1 MGQMEPKENPE
12 RPEDSREPVRR
23 RADAERSRKRILTA
37 ATTVFERDAR
47 ATMLDVAAAAG
58 VGRST
63 LYRHFPTKEDLEATL
78 RQEGF
83 SGNRDRSY
91 PSGPPDGTDLLP
103 DRSGGEP
110 PTRSPR
116 PPEPLPLETTYV
128 LENVPPASV
137 PDQLVAEARRRAGV
151 PVALYVVDID
161 GSVLLRLAGSEDF
174 PPQLAAPL
182 ALGPEIASEGI
193 EELRERLESEL
204 PGCVVAPM
212 WLRGR
217 ATGLLLAL
225 RTPEGPLAEVAK
237 QGAAALELADGYTD
251 VLNAARRRKE
261 TNPSAEVQ
269 QSLLP
274 PRLARIAGA
283 EIACSVLP
291 SYEVGG
297 DWIDYVENRDATW
310 LAVADAAGRGP
321 TAAGLGA
328 SALAALRSARRSDAM
343 LEQAAG
349 AMHAAV
355 VDMGGEDFFITAV
368 IARWHAPSSTFS
380 WISCGHPPPLLARAD
395 GGLEEL
401 RGKRHLPLGL
411 FEPVEEF
418 RPGERRLRAGDR
430 VILYSDGISNRSTA
444 GDGWFGLAGIG
455 RAARAVENPSAVS
468 TARSIQEAVVDASE
482 TPMRDDATL
491 LVLAVS

>member
-1 MGQMEPKENPE
+1 MSPRGE
-12 RPEDSREPVRR
+12 RLWR
-23 RADAERSRKRILTA
+23 RADAHRNRERILTA
-37 ATTVFERDAR
+37 AAEEWERDPR
-47 ATMLDVAAAAG
+47 ATMLDIAAAAG
-58 VGRST
+58 VGKST
-63 LYRHFPTKEDLEATL
+63 VYRHFPTKRDLEAAL
-78 RQEGF
+78 RREDLG
-83 SGNRDRSY
+83 GDDDRTN
-91 PSGPPDGTDLLP
+91 PSGHADRTDLLP
-103 DRSGGEP
+103 DRSDREP
-110 PTRSPR
+110 PASSPQPR
-116 PPEPLPLETTYV
+116 EPLPLETTYV
-128 LENVPPASV
+128 LESVPPASV

-193 EELRERLESEL
+193 DELRERLQSEL

-225 RTPEGPLAEVAK
+225 RTPEEPLAEVAK

-310 LAVADAAGRGP
+310 LAVADSAGRGP

-328 SALAALRSARRSDAM
+328 SALAALRSARRSDAG
-343 LEQAAG
+343 LERAAA
-349 AMHAAV
+349 AMHAV
-355 VDMGGEDFFITAV
+355 VVEMGGEDFFVTAV
-368 IARWHAPSSTFS
+368 VARWHAPSSTFS

-401 RGKRHLPLGL
+401 RGERHLPLGL
-411 FEPVEEF
+411 FEPADEF
-418 RPGERRLRAGDR
+418 RSDQRRLQAGDR
-430 VILYSDGISNRSTA
+430 VILYSDGISNRTA
-444 GDGWFGLAGIG
+444 AGGRWFGRAGIE

-482 TPMRDDATL
+482 LPMRDDATL
-491 LVLAVS
+491 LVLAVT

>member
-1 MGQMEPKENPE
+1 MADDHLP
-12 RPEDSREPVRR
+12 R
-23 RADAERSRKRILTA
+23 RADAQRTRARILA
-37 ATTVFERDAR
+37 AAAAEFRRDRR
-47 ATMLDVAAAAG
+47 ATMLDVASAAG

-63 LYRHFPTKEDLEATL
+63 LHRHFATRSDLEAAL
-78 RQEGF
+78 RHEGVGDDGDRRDPTVRVEAADDVPDLSEQEGAG
-83 SGNRDRSY
+83 SGSQREER
-91 PSGPPDGTDLLP
+91 
-103 DRSGGEP
+103 
-110 PTRSPR
+110 
-116 PPEPLPLETTYV
+116 LPLETTYV

-161 GSVLLRLAGSEDF
+161 GSVLLHLAGSEDF

-182 ALGPEIASEGI
+182 ALGPEIAAEGI
-193 EELRERLESEL
+193 EELRERLESDL

-225 RTPEGPLAEVAK
+225 RTPEGPLMEVAK

-274 PRLARIAGA
+274 PRIARIAGA

-297 DWIDYVENRDATW
+297 DWIDFVENGDATW
-310 LAVADAAGRGP
+310 LAVADTAGRGP

-328 SALAALRSARRSDAM
+328 TTLAALRSARRGDAT
-343 LEQAAG
+343 LEEAAA
-349 AMHAAV
+349 AMHEVIEEMGDEAFFVTAV
-355 VDMGGEDFFITAV
+355 V
-368 IARWHAPSSTFS
+368 ARWHAPSATFS
-380 WISCGHPPPLLARAD
+380 WINCGHPPPLLAAPD
-395 GGLEEL
+395 GAVEEL
-401 RGKRHLPLGL
+401 AGQSHYPLGL
-411 FEPVEEF
+411 FEAEELK
-418 RPGERRLRAGDR
+418 PAEHRLRAGDR
-430 VILYSDGISNRSTA
+430 VILYSDGIRMRRV
-444 GDGWFGLAGIG
+444 GGGEWFGLEGIE
-455 RAARAVENPSAVS
+455 RAVSAVEQPSAVT
-468 TARSIQEAVVDASE
+468 TARAIQEAVVDASAV
-482 TPMRDDATL
+482 PMRDDATL
-491 LVLAVS
+491 LVLAVT

>member
-1 MGQMEPKENPE
+1 MAEPMW
-12 RPEDSREPVRR
+12 R
-23 RADAERSRKRILTA
+23 RADAQRNRERILTA
-37 ATTVFERDAR
+37 ARAELDRDPR
-47 ATMLDVAAAAG
+47 ATMLDIAAAAG

-63 LYRHFPTKEDLEATL
+63 LYRHFPTKRDLEATL
-78 RQEGF
+78 RQEGLRVDPDR
-83 SGNRDRSY
+83 RD
-91 PSGPPDGTDLLP
+91 PSRNPAGADLVP
-103 DRSGGEP
+103 DRSGAEP
-110 PTRSPR
+110 QARGSEPR
-116 PPEPLPLETTYV
+116 EPLPLETTYV
-128 LENVPPASV
+128 LESVPPASV

-193 EELRERLESEL
+193 DELRERLQSEL

-225 RTPEGPLAEVAK
+225 RTPEEPLAEVAK

-297 DWIDYVENRDATW
+297 DWIDYVENRDAAW
-310 LAVADAAGRGP
+310 LAVADSAGRGP
-321 TAAGLGA
+321 TAAGLSA
-328 SALAALRSARRSDAM
+328 SALAALRSARRSDAE
-343 LEQAAG
+343 LERAAA
-349 AMHAAV
+349 AMHAV
-355 VDMGGEDFFITAV
+355 VAEMGDEDFFVTAV
-368 IARWHAPSSTFS
+368 MARWHAPSSTFS
-380 WISCGHPPPLLARAD
+380 WINCGHPPPLLARA
-395 GGLEEL
+395 GGALEEL
-401 RGKRHLPLGL
+401 RGERHLPLGL
-411 FEPVEEF
+411 FEPAEEF
-418 RPGERRLRAGDR
+418 RADERRLRAGDR
-430 VILYSDGISNRSTA
+430 VILYSDGISNRRTA
-444 GDGWFGLAGIG
+444 GGGWFGRDGIE
-455 RAARAVENPSAVS
+455 RAARAVESPSAVS
-468 TARSIQEAVVDASE
+468 TARSIQEAVVAASE
-482 TPMRDDATL
+482 APMRDDATL
-491 LVLAVS
+491 LVLAVT

>member
-1 MGQMEPKENPE
+1 MAGEP
-12 RPEDSREPVRR
+12 RRR
-23 RADAERSRKRILTA
+23 RADAERSRERILTA
-37 ATTVFERDAR
+37 ATAEFDRDPR
-47 ATMLDVAAAAG
+47 ATMLDIAAAAR

-63 LYRHFPTKEDLEATL
+63 LYRHFSTKRDLEATL
-78 RQEGF
+78 RQEGLR
-83 SGNRDRSY
+83 GDLDRRYS
-91 PSGPPDGTDLLP
+91 SATADDADLVP

-110 PTRSPR
+110 HARGPEPR
-116 PPEPLPLETTYV
+116 EPLPLETTYV
-128 LENVPPASV
+128 LESVPPASV

-193 EELRERLESEL
+193 EELRERLQSEL

-225 RTPEGPLAEVAK
+225 RTPEEPLAEVAK

-310 LAVADAAGRGP
+310 LAVADSAGRGP

-328 SALAALRSARRSDAM
+328 SALAALRSARRSDAE
-343 LEQAAG
+343 LEEAAA
-349 AMHAAV
+349 AMHAV
-355 VDMGGEDFFITAV
+355 VEEMGDENFFVTAV
-368 IARWHAPSSTFS
+368 IARWNAPSSTFS

-395 GGLEEL
+395 GGIEEL
-401 RGKRHLPLGL
+401 RGERHLPLGV
-411 FEPVEEF
+411 FEPAEDF
-418 RPGERRLRAGDR
+418 RPDDRRLGAGDR
-430 VILYSDGISNRSTA
+430 VILYSDGISNRRTA
-444 GDGWFGLAGIG
+444 GGGWFGRAGIE
-455 RAARAVENPSAVS
+455 RAARAAESPSAVS
-468 TARSIQEAVVDASE
+468 TARSIQEAVIAASE
-482 TPMRDDATL
+482 VAMRDDATL

>member
-1 MGQMEPKENPE
+1 MAEPG
-12 RPEDSREPVRR
+12 RR
-23 RADAERSRKRILTA
+23 RADAEHSRERILTA
-37 ATTVFERDAR
+37 ARAELERNPKAS
-47 ATMLDVAAAAG
+47 MLDIAAAAG

-63 LYRHFPTKEDLEATL
+63 LYRHFATKRDLEATL
-78 RQEGF
+78 RQEGL
-83 SGNRDRSY
+83 SGDANRRY
-91 PSGPPDGTDLLP
+91 PSRNPDGADLLP
-103 DRSGGEP
+103 DRSRGEP
-110 PTRSPR
+110 HARGSEPR
-116 PPEPLPLETTYV
+116 REPLPLETTYV
-128 LENVPPASV
+128 LESVPPASV

-193 EELRERLESEL
+193 DELRERLQSEL

-225 RTPEGPLAEVAK
+225 RTPEEPLAEVAK

-310 LAVADAAGRGP
+310 LAVADSAGRGP

-328 SALAALRSARRSDAM
+328 SALAALRSARRSDAE
-343 LEQAAG
+343 LEGAAA
-349 AMHAAV
+349 AMHAVVVEMGDEGFFVTAV
-355 VDMGGEDFFITAV
+355 V
-368 IARWHAPSSTFS
+368 ARWHAPSSTFS

-395 GGLEEL
+395 GALEEL
-401 RGKRHLPLGL
+401 RGERHLPLGL
-411 FEPVEEF
+411 FEPVQDF
-418 RPGERRLRAGDR
+418 RADERRLRAGDR
-430 VILYSDGISNRSTA
+430 VILYSDGISNRRTA
-444 GDGWFGLAGIG
+444 GGGWFGRAGIE
-455 RAARAVENPSAVS
+455 RAARAVESPSAVS
-468 TARSIQEAVVDASE
+468 TARSIQEAVVAASE
-482 TPMRDDATL
+482 APMRDDATL
-491 LVLAVS
+491 LVLAVT